1 MASVSKALNVYLAA
15 GLARR
20 ASSPAKWL
28 VILFGA
34 LAAPGCAHLGKG
46 PAGES
51 MPHGTVCQIVTTWNH
66 QVVYAPDPVH
76 AGAPTP
82 GVIGRLYLF
91 GQEISYPLVEE
102 GSAVVD
108 LYDDTKANTG
118 EARPPLEEWRLDP
131 ATLKRLVKRDT
142 IGWGYTLFLPW
153 ATYKPDIKLVHL
165 KIRYEPA
172 KGTPLYAESGPLTL
186 DDSSGS
192 GNRLAG
198 PQTRPAEA
206 GNVVAA
212 NR

>member
-1 MASVSKALNVYLAA
+1 
-15 GLARR
+15 
-20 ASSPAKWL
+20 
-28 VILFGA
+28 
-34 LAAPGCAHLGKG
+34 
-46 PAGES
+46 

-186 DDSSGS
+186 DNSSGS

-198 PQTRPAEA
+198 LQTRPAEA